1 MVWRMVA
8 TTVTHDGNV
17 AVSVRRYPTKAMAEE
32 IGNTLISTVDRSVV
46 RHVDVEVEQIEEDV
60 PL

>member
-1 MVWRMVA
+1 MVA

-32 IGNTLISTVDRSVV
+32 IGNTLISTLDRSVV